1 MTFFNFSKLFRKFV
15 QNKFMIISLVGYM
28 GSGKSHISKIL
39 SEKINFSLID
49 LDKEICKRNKLTIPE
64 IFEKKG
70 EIYFRKLERE
80 TLEEIL
86 ATKENIVLS
95 LGGGTPVYYNN
106 MEIINNNS
114 TSFFLRTSISTLIE
128 RISKQKEKRPL
139 IANIPDEDLPEFI
152 AKHLFERNQFYSK
165 AQFSIST
172 DSKEPEIIMNEIIE
186 KLYL

>member
-1 MTFFNFSKLFRKFV
+1 
-15 QNKFMIISLVGYM
+15 MIISLIGYM

-39 SEKINFSLID
+39 SDKINFKLID
-49 LDKEICKRNKLTIPE
+49 LDKEISWRNKLTIPE

-86 ATKENIVLS
+86 ATRENIVLS

-106 MEIINNNS
+106 LEIINHNS
-114 TSFFLRTSISTLIE
+114 KSIFLRASISTLVE
-128 RISKQKEKRPL
+128 RLSKQKEKRPL
-139 IANIPDEDLPEFI
+139 IAKITDEDLPEFI
-152 AKHLFERNQFYSK
+152 AKHLFERNIFYSK

-172 DSKEPEIIMNEIIE
+172 DNKTPEDIVKEITE

>member
-1 MTFFNFSKLFRKFV
+1 
-15 QNKFMIISLVGYM
+15 MIISLVGYM

-39 SEKINFSLID
+39 SEKLNFKLID
-49 LDKEICKRNKLTIPE
+49 LDKEISRRNKLTIPE

-86 ATKENIVLS
+86 ASQENVILS

-106 MEIINNNS
+106 MEIINHNS
-114 TSFFLRTSISTLIE
+114 KSVFLRASVGTLSE
-128 RISKQKEKRPL
+128 RLLKQKEKRPL
-139 IANIPDEDLPEFI
+139 ISNISDEDLPEFI
-152 AKHLFERNQFYSK
+152 AKHLFERNEFYNK
-165 AQFSIST
+165 AQASVIT
-172 DSKEPEIIMNEIIE
+172 DNKAPEDIVGEIIE

>member
-1 MTFFNFSKLFRKFV
+1 
-15 QNKFMIISLVGYM
+15 MIISLVGYM

-39 SEKINFSLID
+39 SEKINFKLID
-49 LDKEICKRNKLTIPE
+49 LDKEISRRNKLTIPE

-86 ATKENIVLS
+86 ASEENVILS

-106 MEIINNNS
+106 MEIINLNS
-114 TSFFLRTSISTLIE
+114 KSIFLRASIGTLAE

-139 IANIPDEDLPEFI
+139 IAKISDEDLPEFI
-152 AKHLFERNQFYSK
+152 AKHLFERNEFYGK
-165 AQFSIST
+165 AQYSINT
-172 DSKEPEIIMNEIIE
+172 DSREPQDIVQEIIE

>member
-1 MTFFNFSKLFRKFV
+1 
-15 QNKFMIISLVGYM
+15 MIISLVGYM

-39 SEKINFSLID
+39 SEKLNFKLID
-49 LDKEICKRNKLTIPE
+49 LDKEISRRNKLTIPE

-86 ATKENIVLS
+86 ATQENIILS

-106 MEIINNNS
+106 MEIINHNS
-114 TSFFLRTSISTLIE
+114 KSVFLKASVNTLSE
-128 RISKQKEKRPL
+128 RLSKQKEKRPL
-139 IANIPDEDLPEFI
+139 IANIPDENLPEFV
-152 AKHLFERNQFYSK
+152 AKHLFERNIFYNK
-165 AQFSIST
+165 AQFSVNT
-172 DSKEPEIIMNEIIE
+172 DLRTPEDIVNEIIE

>member
-1 MTFFNFSKLFRKFV
+1 
-15 QNKFMIISLVGYM
+15 MIISLVGYM
-28 GSGKSHISKIL
+28 GCGKSHISKIL
-39 SEKINFSLID
+39 SEKINFKLID
-49 LDKEICKRNKLTIPE
+49 LDKEISRRNKLTIPE

-86 ATKENIVLS
+86 ATEENLILS

-114 TSFFLRTSISTLIE
+114 KSIFLRASIGTLTE
-128 RISKQKEKRPL
+128 RLSKQKEKRPL
-139 IANIPDEDLPEFI
+139 IANISDENLPEFI
-152 AKHLFERNQFYSK
+152 AKHLFERNEFYNK
-165 AQFSIST
+165 ALISVNT
-172 DSKEPEIIMNEIIE
+172 DSREPQDIVDEIVE

>member
-1 MTFFNFSKLFRKFV
+1 
-15 QNKFMIISLVGYM
+15 MIISLVGYM

-39 SEKINFSLID
+39 SDKINFKLID
-49 LDKEICKRNKLTIPE
+49 LDKEISRRNKLTIPE

-70 EIYFRKLERE
+70 EIHFRKLERE

-86 ATKENIVLS
+86 ASQENIVLS

-114 TSFFLRTSISTLIE
+114 KSFFLRASISTLAE

-139 IANIPDEDLPEFI
+139 IAKIPDEDIPEFI
-152 AKHLFERNQFYSK
+152 AKHLFERNVFYNK
-165 AQFSIST
+165 AQFNINT
-172 DSKEPEIIMNEIIE
+172 DNKNPEDIIQEIIE

>member
-1 MTFFNFSKLFRKFV
+1 
-15 QNKFMIISLVGYM
+15 MIISLVGYM

-39 SEKINFSLID
+39 SEKIDFRLID
-49 LDKEICKRNKLTIPE
+49 LDKEISRRNKLTIPE

-86 ATKENIVLS
+86 ASEENVILS

-106 MEIINNNS
+106 MEIINLNS
-114 TSFFLRTSISTLIE
+114 KSVFLRASIGTLAE

-139 IANIPDEDLPEFI
+139 IAKIPDEDLPEFI
-152 AKHLFERNQFYSK
+152 AKHLFERNEYYGK
-165 AQFSIST
+165 AQFSVNT
-172 DSKEPEIIMNEIIE
+172 DNRTPEDIINEIIE